1 MLFNIPADKHTK
13 REIKEML
20 RSHPEIKFV
29 SLVGLDIGGYDTDEK
44 IPVEHFM
51 DNMDNFLVKG
61 VQTDGSSVVLPKI
74 AAINNQVDSKFV
86 ETTGQIIF
94 GVLIKGFKFENQL
107 MEDHFNENYMES
119 TQFPKADFKGY
130 IKNIKDINFSKEGN
144 YPIQIEGTLTIHG
157 IPQKVS
163 TNGTLQIN
171 EGKPAIVGEFSV
183 KIKDYGIKGL
193 YIGEKIANEAIIK
206 VNCKYQN

>member
-1 MLFNIPADKHTK
+1 MNLISNIKTTTLALLL
-13 REIKEML
+13 I
-20 RSHPEIKFV
+20 
-29 SLVGLDIGGYDTDEK
+29 VGIQ
-44 IPVEHFM
+44 F
-51 DNMDNFLVKG
+51 
-61 VQTDGSSVVLPKI
+61 SSVQNVYAQKVYATKTGQLFFNATGGLEKI
-74 AAINNQVDSKFV
+74 AAINNQVDTKFV

-130 IKNIKDINFSKEGN
+130 IKNIKEVDFTKDAT

-193 YIGEKIANEAIIK
+193 YIGEKIANEAKIK

>member
-1 MLFNIPADKHTK
+1 MNQINKMKKLIN
-13 REIKEML
+13 L
-20 RSHPEIKFV
+20 
-29 SLVGLDIGGYDTDEK
+29 
-44 IPVEHFM
+44 
-51 DNMDNFLVKG
+51 
-61 VQTDGSSVVLPKI
+61 VVLMLVLQVATIQTLNAQKVYATKTGQIFFNATGGAVPI
-74 AAINNQVDSKFV
+74 AAVNNQVDSKFV

-130 IKNIKDINFSKEGN
+130 IKNIKEINFTKDGT
-144 YPIQIEGTLTIHG
+144 YPITIEGSLTIHG
-157 IPQKVS
+157 TPQNVA
-163 TNGTLQIN
+163 TTGTIQVK
-171 EGKPAIVGEFSV
+171 EGKPAIVGEFSI

-193 YIGEKIANEAIIK
+193 YIGEKIANETKIK

>member
-1 MLFNIPADKHTK
+1 MNQINKMKKLIN
-13 REIKEML
+13 L
-20 RSHPEIKFV
+20 
-29 SLVGLDIGGYDTDEK
+29 
-44 IPVEHFM
+44 
-51 DNMDNFLVKG
+51 
-61 VQTDGSSVVLPKI
+61 VVLMLVLQVATIQTLNAQKVYATKTGQIFFNATGGAVPI
-74 AAINNQVDSKFV
+74 AAVNNQVDSKFV

-130 IKNIKDINFSKEGN
+130 IKNIKEVNFTKDGT
-144 YPIQIEGTLTIHG
+144 YPITIEGSLTIHG
-157 IPQKVS
+157 TPQNVA
-163 TNGTLQIN
+163 TTGTIQVK
-171 EGKPAIVGEFSV
+171 EGKPAIVGEFSI

-193 YIGEKIANEAIIK
+193 YIGEKIANETKIK

>member
-1 MLFNIPADKHTK
+1 MKLIPTIKTTTVAFLLIIGLQLSCVQNVTAQKVYATKTGQLFFNATG
-13 REIKEML
+13 
-20 RSHPEIKFV
+20 
-29 SLVGLDIGGYDTDEK
+29 GLE
-44 IPVEHFM
+44 
-51 DNMDNFLVKG
+51 
-61 VQTDGSSVVLPKI
+61 KI
-74 AAINNQVDSKFV
+74 AAINNQVDTKFV

-130 IKNIKDINFSKEGN
+130 IKNIKEVDFTKDAT

-157 IPQKVS
+157 MPQKVS

-171 EGKPAIVGEFSV
+171 EGKPAIVGEFSI

-193 YIGEKIANEAIIK
+193 YIGEKIANEAKIK

>member
-1 MLFNIPADKHTK
+1 MCIRDRLIIVIQLSCVQNVTAQKVYATKTGQLFFNATG
-13 REIKEML
+13 
-20 RSHPEIKFV
+20 
-29 SLVGLDIGGYDTDEK
+29 GLE
-44 IPVEHFM
+44 
-51 DNMDNFLVKG
+51 
-61 VQTDGSSVVLPKI
+61 KI
-74 AAINNQVDSKFV
+74 AAINNQVDTKFV

-130 IKNIKDINFSKEGN
+130 IKNIKEVDFTKDAT

-157 IPQKVS
+157 TPQKVS

-193 YIGEKIANEAIIK
+193 YIGEKIANEAKIK